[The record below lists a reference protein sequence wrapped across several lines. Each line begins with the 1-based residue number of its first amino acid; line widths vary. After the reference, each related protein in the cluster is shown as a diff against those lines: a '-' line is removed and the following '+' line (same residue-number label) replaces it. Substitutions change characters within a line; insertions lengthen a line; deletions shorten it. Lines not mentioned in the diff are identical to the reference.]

1 MRDRFQSYAGLTLG
15 LQGLQQVREARDVR
29 QRQAVDELAADGA
42 DARRAGH
49 VPRDERVDGVPADRA
64 VHRRR
69 QRQRVAVA
77 ELLLC
82 KLRHRMSAA

>member
-1 MRDRFQSYAGLTLG
+1 MIDRSQSYAGLTLG

-49 VPRDERVDGVPADRA
+49 VPPDERVNSVPADGA

-69 QRQRVAVA
+69 QCQGVAVA
-77 ELLLC
+77 VLLL
-82 KLRHRMSAA
+82 